1 VHCVAGWCNAGESLA
16 QVDWSGGSHC
26 PYCTLHCTAL
36 HWYRVPAGSTSP
48 GWRPPRSG
56 MLVTLHALAA
66 LIEGKSARS
75 LQNIAAWDVIN
86 RSPHRWD
93 LLFSKIFVKS
103 IIFECLFIFHNW
115 APPIPQ
121 LGARPIVEIP
131 QLGEPNCA
139 QLGGEPNCGIPC
151 TALYCTA
158 LHCRWVPGHAGTKLW
173 DGCGHKAVEE

>member
-1 VHCVAGWCNAGESLA
+1 
-16 QVDWSGGSHC
+16 
-26 PYCTLHCTAL
+26 
-36 HWYRVPAGSTSP
+36 
-48 GWRPPRSG
+48 

-131 QLGEPNCA
+131 QLGEPNC
-139 QLGGEPNCGIPC
+139 GIPC

-158 LHCRWVPGHAGTKLW
+158 LHCRWFPGHTGTKLW